1 MENADGK
8 RGPREDV
15 LREKYEK
22 YEKYERYR
30 RVKDKMNILGIS
42 CYYHDA
48 AACLLI
54 DGKIVAAAAEER
66 FTQPHPNGAGFTR
79 IKHDN
84 NFPEN
89 AIRFCLSWATL
100 TSTDLDAVVF
110 YEKPIVKF
118 DRMLRQHFAHFP
130 ASRTVFVDTVGSWL
144 NLKLQIPKTLR
155 KTIGYTG
162 PVYFLPHHFSH
173 AASAYYL
180 SGFDKAAIVTID
192 SVGEWATTTM
202 GVGRAGTITMDK
214 EIRFPHSLGLLYSA
228 LTAYLGFEVNDAE
241 YKVMGL
247 AAYGDP
253 KPFRRQMDELIRVF
267 PDGSYA
273 LNLSYFD
280 YMHSDR
286 MFNRR
291 LEELF
296 SYHARL
302 PESPMERHYENI
314 AASLQEKL
322 ETVVFQ
328 LLTAAHKRYKTDN
341 LCLAGGVAL
350 NSVMNGKILRH
361 TPFKKLFI
369 PPDPGDG
376 GGAMGAA
383 LAWWGVYYDAAS
395 KRHASPRLS
404 RSPFPFNPFLGPSFP
419 EEQMEDVLV
428 RQELSYTRLE
438 REVLIHKVAEL
449 LSQEKIIGWFQGRM
463 EWGPRALG
471 NRSILASAARA
482 EMKDIINTKVKHREL
497 FRPFAPV
504 ILAQHVKEY
513 FYTDFPVPESSKY
526 MLFVYPFRP
535 KGKREVPAV
544 VHVDGTGRLQTLER
558 GDNPLYYD
566 LIAAYAKRTGIPIII
581 NTSFNVR
588 GEPIVCTP
596 TDAVHCFLKT
606 DIDYLVMGPF
616 LVKK

>member
-1 MENADGK
+1 
-8 RGPREDV
+8 
-15 LREKYEK
+15 
-22 YEKYERYR
+22 
-30 RVKDKMNILGIS
+30 MNILGIS

-48 AACLLI
+48 AACLVI

-66 FTQPHPNGAGFTR
+66 FTR
-79 IKHDN
+79 RKHDN

-89 AIRFCLSWATL
+89 AIRFCLSWAHL
-100 TSTDLDAVVF
+100 TARDLDAVVF
-110 YEKPIVKF
+110 YEKPIVKL

-130 ASRTVFVDTVGSWL
+130 TSRKVFVASIGSWFD
-144 NLKLQIPKTLR
+144 LKLQIPKTLR
-155 KTIGYTG
+155 KTIGYKG
-162 PVYFLPHHFSH
+162 PVRYIPHHLAH

-180 SGFDKAAIVTID
+180 SGFERAAIITID
-192 SVGEWATTTM
+192 GVGEWATTTM
-202 GVGRAGTITMDK
+202 GSASWRRRAGKITIEK

-228 LTAYLGFEVNDAE
+228 MTAYLGFEVNDAE

-253 KPFRRQMDELIRVF
+253 KPFRQQMDELVRVF

-273 LNLSYFD
+273 LTLQYFD
-280 YMHSDR
+280 YVRTDR

-291 LEELF
+291 LEEF
-296 SYHARL
+296 FGHPARN
-302 PESPMERHYENI
+302 PESPMERYYENI

-322 ETVVFQ
+322 ETTVTH
-328 LLTAAHKRYKTDN
+328 LLTAVHKRYKTDN

-350 NSVMNGKILRH
+350 NSVMNGKILKN
-361 TPFKKLFI
+361 TPFKNIFI

-383 LAWWGVYYDAAS
+383 LWAS
-395 KRHASPRLS
+395 TTRPKS
-404 RSPFPFNPFLGPSFP
+404 FTPFLGPSFP
-419 EEQMEDVLV
+419 DEQIEDVLT
-428 RQELSYTRLE
+428 RHGITCTRLE
-438 REVLIHKVAEL
+438 RGELVERVADL

-471 NRSILASAARA
+471 NRSILASAARP
-482 EMKDIINTKVKHREL
+482 EMKDILNSKVKHREL

-504 ILAQHVKEY
+504 VLNQHVKEY
-513 FYTDFPVPESSKY
+513 FNTDFPIPMSAKY
-526 MLFVYPFRP
+526 MLFVYPFRS
-535 KGKREVPAV
+535 KGKRDVPAV
-544 VHVDGTGRLQTLER
+544 VHVDGTGRLQALER

-566 LIAAYAKRTGIPIII
+566 LIEAYAKKTGVPIII

-606 DIDYLVMGPF
+606 DIDYLVVGPF
-616 LVKK
+616 LASKKTI

>member
-1 MENADGK
+1 
-8 RGPREDV
+8 
-15 LREKYEK
+15 
-22 YEKYERYR
+22 
-30 RVKDKMNILGIS
+30 MNILGIS

-48 AACLLI
+48 AASLVI
-54 DGKIVAAAAEER
+54 DGTIAAAAAEER
-66 FTQPHPNGAGFTR
+66 FTR

-84 NFPEN
+84 NFPET
-89 AIRFCLSWATL
+89 AIRFCLSWGNL
-100 TSTDLDAVVF
+100 KPSDLDMVVF

-130 ASRTVFVDTVGSWL
+130 ASRRVFVDTIGSWL
-144 NLKLQIPKTLR
+144 NVKLHLPKTLK

-162 PVYFLPHHFSH
+162 PITYLPHHFSH
-173 AASAYYL
+173 ASSAYYL
-180 SGFDKAAIVTID
+180 SGFDRAAIVTID
-192 SVGEWATTTM
+192 GVGEWATTTM
-202 GVGRAGTITMDK
+202 GVGKAGSVMVEK

-253 KPFRRQMDELIRVF
+253 KRFRPQMDELVRVF
-267 PDGSYA
+267 ADGSYA
-273 LNLSYFD
+273 LNLTYFD
-280 YMHSDR
+280 YVRSDR
-286 MFNRR
+286 MFNRK

-296 SYHARL
+296 GYPARS

-322 ETVVFQ
+322 EEVVFH
-328 LLTAAHKRYKTDN
+328 LLAAAHKRYKTDN

-350 NSVMNGKILRH
+350 NSVMNGKILKN
-361 TPFKKLFI
+361 TPFKNLFI

-383 LAWWGVYYDAAS
+383 LAWWYKTRSVIPANAGIQSIKLDPPVKPEDDKERKA
-395 KRHASPRLS
+395 PTPLS
-404 RSPFPFNPFLGPSFP
+404 AFTPFLGPSFP
-419 EEQMEDVLV
+419 EEQMEEVL
-428 RQELSYTRLE
+428 RRHQLSYTRLP
-438 REVLIHKVAEL
+438 REELVESVADL
-449 LSQEKIIGWFQGRM
+449 LTHEKIIGWFQGRM

-471 NRSILASAARA
+471 ARSILASASRP

-504 ILAQHVKEY
+504 VLNEYVKDY
-513 FYTDFPVPESSKY
+513 FITDSFVPTSAKY
-526 MLFVYPFRP
+526 MLFVYPFKP
-535 KGKREVPAV
+535 KGKRDVPAV
-544 VHVDGTGRLQTLER
+544 VHVDGTGRLQTLGRE
-558 GDNPLYYD
+558 DNTLYYD
-566 LIAAYAKRTGIPIII
+566 VIAAYAKKTGVPIII

-596 TDAVHCFLKT
+596 RDAVHCFLKT

-616 LVKK
+616 LVTKHDERPGKLSLEK

>member
-1 MENADGK
+1 
-8 RGPREDV
+8 
-15 LREKYEK
+15 
-22 YEKYERYR
+22 
-30 RVKDKMNILGIS
+30 MNILGIS

-48 AACLLI
+48 AACLVI
-54 DGKIVAAAAEER
+54 DGTVVAAASEER
-66 FTQPHPNGAGFTR
+66 FTR
-79 IKHDN
+79 VKHDN
-84 NFPEN
+84 NFPDQ
-89 AIRFCLSWATL
+89 AIRFCLSWADL
-100 TSTDLDAVVF
+100 SPTDIDAVVF
-110 YEKPIVKF
+110 YEKPVVKF
-118 DRMLRQHFAHFP
+118 DRMLRQHFTHFP
-130 ASRTVFVDTVGSWL
+130 ASRKIFVDTIGSWFDI
-144 NLKLQIPKTLR
+144 KLQIPRTLK

-162 PVYFLPHHFSH
+162 PVRYLPHHFSH

-180 SGFDKAAIVTID
+180 SGFDRAAIVTID
-192 SVGEWATTTM
+192 GVGEWATTTM
-202 GVGRAGTITMDK
+202 GVGRSGKITVDR

-228 LTAYLGFEVNDAE
+228 MTSYLGFEVNDAE

-247 AAYGDP
+247 AAYGNP
-253 KPFRRQMDELIRVF
+253 APFRSRMDELVTVF

-273 LNLSYFD
+273 LHLKYFD
-280 YMHSDR
+280 YVRTDR
-286 MFNRR
+286 MFNTH

-296 SYHARL
+296 GHPPRI

-322 ETVVFQ
+322 ETTVFH
-328 LLTAAHKRYKTDN
+328 LLTVVHKRYKTDN

-350 NSVMNGKILRH
+350 NSVMNGKILKN
-361 TPFKKLFI
+361 TPFKRLYI

-383 LAWWGVYYDAAS
+383 LWAS
-395 KRHASPRLS
+395 TTRPKS
-404 RSPFPFNPFLGPSFP
+404 FTPFLGPSFP

-428 RQELSYTRLE
+428 RHGLSYTRLDRKELVE
-438 REVLIHKVAEL
+438 RVADL

-471 NRSILASAARA
+471 NRSILASAARP
-482 EMKDIINTKVKHREL
+482 EMKDIINSKVKHREL

-504 ILAQHVKEY
+504 VLAQYVKDY
-513 FYTDFPVPESSKY
+513 FITDFPIPASAKY

-535 KGKREVPAV
+535 KGKRDVPAV

-558 GDNPLYYD
+558 TDNPLYYD
-566 LIAAYAKRTGIPIII
+566 LIETYAKKTGVPIII

-596 TDAVHCFLKT
+596 MDAVQCFLKT
-606 DIDYLVMGPF
+606 DIDYLVMGHF
-616 LVKK
+616 IINKQQTIDSKQNVC

>member
-1 MENADGK
+1 
-8 RGPREDV
+8 
-15 LREKYEK
+15 
-22 YEKYERYR
+22 
-30 RVKDKMNILGIS
+30 MNILGIS

-48 AACLLI
+48 AACLVV
-54 DGKIVAAAAEER
+54 DGVVVAAAAEER

-79 IKHDN
+79 VKHDN

-89 AIRFCLSWATL
+89 AIRFCLSWASL
-100 TSTDLDAVVF
+100 TPADIDAVVF
-110 YEKPIVKF
+110 YEKPVVKF
-118 DRMLRQHFAHFP
+118 DRMLRQHFANFP
-130 ASRTVFVDTVGSWL
+130 TSRKIFVDTIGSWF
-144 NLKLQIPKTLR
+144 NMKLQVPKTLK

-162 PVYFLPHHFSH
+162 PVRYLPHHFSH

-180 SGFDKAAIVTID
+180 SGFERAAIVTID
-192 SVGEWATTTM
+192 GVGEWATTTM
-202 GVGRAGTITMDK
+202 GLGENGKIAIDK

-228 LTAYLGFEVNDAE
+228 MTSYLGFEVNDAE

-253 KPFRRQMDELIRVF
+253 KPFRRQMNELVNIF

-273 LNLSYFD
+273 LNLKYFD
-280 YMHSDR
+280 YVRTDR
-286 MFNRR
+286 MFNKH

-296 SYHARL
+296 GHPMRN
-302 PESPMERHYENI
+302 PESLMERLYENI

-322 ETVVFQ
+322 ETVVFH
-328 LLTAAHKRYKTDN
+328 LLAVAHKRYKTDN

-350 NSVMNGKILRH
+350 NSVMNGKILKN
-361 TPFKKLFI
+361 TPFKRLYI

-383 LAWWGVYYDAAS
+383 LAWWHQQRSVIPAKAGIQRTKNWIRPRAGGDQVGDD
-395 KRHASPRLS
+395 KMPFSPY
-404 RSPFPFNPFLGPSFP
+404 LGPSFP

-428 RQELSYTRLE
+428 RHGLSYTRLD
-438 REVLIHKVAEL
+438 RKVLVECVAGL

-482 EMKDIINTKVKHREL
+482 EMKDIINSKVKHREL

-504 ILAQHVKEY
+504 VLAHHVKDY
-513 FYTDFPVPESSKY
+513 FITDSPVPVSAKY

-558 GDNPLYYD
+558 VDNPLYYD
-566 LIAAYAKRTGIPIII
+566 LIEAYAKKTSVPIII

-596 TDAVHCFLKT
+596 QDAVHCFLKT

-616 LVKK
+616 IVKK

>member
-1 MENADGK
+1 
-8 RGPREDV
+8 
-15 LREKYEK
+15 
-22 YEKYERYR
+22 
-30 RVKDKMNILGIS
+30 MNILGIS

-66 FTQPHPNGAGFTR
+66 FTR
-79 IKHDN
+79 VKHDN

-89 AIRFCLSWATL
+89 AIRFCLSWAAL
-100 TSTDLDAVVF
+100 KPTDLDAVVF

-118 DRMLRQHFAHFP
+118 DRMLRQHFANFP
-130 ASRTVFVDTVGSWL
+130 TSRKVFTETIGSWFDF
-144 NLKLQIPKTLR
+144 KLQIYKTLR
-155 KTIGYTG
+155 KTVGYTG
-162 PVYFLPHHFSH
+162 PVYYLPHHLSH

-180 SGFDKAAIVTID
+180 SGFDKVAIVTID
-192 SVGEWATTTM
+192 GVGEWATTTM
-202 GVGRAGTITMDK
+202 GVGRGGKITVEK

-228 LTAYLGFEVNDAE
+228 MTAYLGFEVNDAE

-253 KPFRRQMDELIRVF
+253 KHFRQQMGELIRIF

-273 LNLSYFD
+273 LTLNYFD
-280 YMHSDR
+280 YIRSDR
-286 MFNRR
+286 MYNPR

-296 SYHARL
+296 GHPARF

-322 ETVVFQ
+322 EHTVFH
-328 LLTAAHKRYKTDN
+328 LLAAAHKRYKTDN
-341 LCLAGGVAL
+341 LCLAGGVAF
-350 NSVMNGKILRH
+350 NSVMNGKILGN
-361 TPFKKLFI
+361 TPFKNIFI

-383 LAWWGVYYDAAS
+383 LAYQHLTVDHSGGALVGVPFLASSRSEPTAYLWGLFSQGRDAAS
-395 KRHASPRLS
+395 KRLVAPRLMPWSARTLARVTRS
-404 RSPFPFNPFLGPSFP
+404 RQFFTPFLGPSFS

-428 RQELSYTRLE
+428 RHQLSYTRLE
-438 REVLIHKVAEL
+438 REALIDRVAQL
-449 LSQEKIIGWFQGRM
+449 LTQEKITAWFQGRM

-471 NRSILASAARA
+471 ARSILASAARP

-504 ILAQHVKEY
+504 VLAQHVKEY
-513 FYTDFPVPESSKY
+513 FKADSPVPNSAKY
-526 MLFVYPFRP
+526 MLFVYPFRA

-544 VHVDGTGRLQTLER
+544 VHVDGTGRLQMLER

-566 LIAAYAKRTGIPIII
+566 LIAAYAKKTGIPIII

-596 TDAVHCFLKT
+596 QDAVHCFLKT

>member
-1 MENADGK
+1 
-8 RGPREDV
+8 
-15 LREKYEK
+15 
-22 YEKYERYR
+22 
-30 RVKDKMNILGIS
+30 MNILGIS

-48 AACLLI
+48 AACLI
-54 DGKIVAAAAEER
+54 VDGQIVAAAAEER
-66 FTQPHPNGAGFTR
+66 FTR
-79 IKHDN
+79 VKHDN

-89 AIRFCLSWATL
+89 AIRFCLWWANIK
-100 TSTDLDAVVF
+100 STDIDVVVF
-110 YEKPIVKF
+110 YEKSVVKF

-130 ASRTVFVDTVGSWL
+130 ASRKIFVDTIGSWFDF
-144 NLKLQIPKTLR
+144 KLQIPKTLK

-162 PVYFLPHHFSH
+162 PVRYLPHHFSH
-173 AASAYYL
+173 GASAYYL
-180 SGFDKAAIVTID
+180 SGFDRAAIVTID
-192 SVGEWATTTM
+192 GVGEWATTTM
-202 GVGRAGTITMDK
+202 GVGRSGKIVIDK

-228 LTAYLGFEVNDAE
+228 MTAYLGFEVNDAE

-253 KPFRRQMDELIRVF
+253 KLFRRQMDQLVNIF

-273 LNLSYFD
+273 LNLTYFD
-280 YMHSDR
+280 YVRTDR

-296 SYHARL
+296 GHPSRN
-302 PESPMERHYENI
+302 PESPMERDYENI

-322 ETVVFQ
+322 ETVVTN
-328 LLTAAHKRYKTDN
+328 LLTAAHKKYKTDN
-341 LCLAGGVAL
+341 LCLSGGVAL
-350 NSVMNGKILRH
+350 NSVMNGKILKH
-361 TPFKKLFI
+361 TPFKKIYI

-383 LAWWGVYYDAAS
+383 LAGWHVYKKSGSLDFARDDKS
-395 KRHASPRLS
+395 FSPY
-404 RSPFPFNPFLGPSFP
+404 LGPSFP
-419 EEQMEDVLV
+419 DEQVEDVLV
-428 RQELSYTRLE
+428 RHGFSYTRLE
-438 REVLIHKVAEL
+438 RDELVTRVAEL
-449 LSQEKIIGWFQGRM
+449 LWQEKIIGWFQGRM

-471 NRSILASAARA
+471 NRSILASAARV
-482 EMKDIINTKVKHREL
+482 EMKDVINSKVKHREL

-504 ILAQHVKEY
+504 VLAQHIKDY
-513 FYTDFPVPESSKY
+513 FITDSPVPVSAKY

-558 GDNPLYYD
+558 TDNPLYYD
-566 LIAAYAKRTGIPIII
+566 LIEAYAKKTGVPIII

-596 TDAVHCFLKT
+596 IDAVHCFLKT
-606 DIDYLVMGPF
+606 GIDCLVLGPF
-616 LVKK
+616 LVKKHA

>member
-1 MENADGK
+1 MK
-8 RGPREDV
+8 
-15 LREKYEK
+15 
-22 YEKYERYR
+22 
-30 RVKDKMNILGIS
+30 ILGIS

-48 AACLLI
+48 AACLVI
-54 DGKIVAAAAEER
+54 DGVVVAAAAEER
-66 FTQPHPNGAGFTR
+66 FTR
-79 IKHDN
+79 RKHDN
-84 NFPEN
+84 NFPEQ
-89 AIRFCLSWATL
+89 AIRFCLSWANL
-100 TSTDLDAVVF
+100 LPTDLDAVVF

-130 ASRTVFVDTVGSWL
+130 TSRKIFVDTIGSWFD
-144 NLKLQIPKTLR
+144 LKLQVPKTLK

-162 PVYFLPHHFSH
+162 PVRYIPHHLSH

-180 SGFDKAAIVTID
+180 SGFKRATIVTID
-192 SVGEWATTTM
+192 GVGEWATTTM
-202 GVGRAGTITMDK
+202 GLGHSGKIVVDK

-228 LTAYLGFEVNDAE
+228 MTSYLGFEVNDAE

-247 AAYGDP
+247 AAYGDQ
-253 KPFRRQMDELIRVF
+253 KPFRPQMDELVNIF

-273 LNLSYFD
+273 LNHKYFD
-280 YMHSDR
+280 YVRTDR

-296 SYHARL
+296 GHPARS
-302 PESPMERHYENI
+302 PESPMERTYENI

-322 ETVVFQ
+322 ETVVFH
-328 LLTAAHKRYKTDN
+328 LLTAVHKRYKTDN
-341 LCLAGGVAL
+341 LCLSGGVAL
-350 NSVMNGKILRH
+350 NSVMNGKILKQ

-383 LAWWGVYYDAAS
+383 LAMSHSNDKS
-395 KRHASPRLS
+395 FSPY
-404 RSPFPFNPFLGPSFP
+404 LGPSFP
-419 EEQMEDVLV
+419 EEQIEDVLQ
-428 RQELSYTRLE
+428 RNGLSYERLD
-438 REVLIHKVAEL
+438 RAVLVDCVAEL

-471 NRSILASAARA
+471 NRSILASAARL
-482 EMKDIINTKVKHREL
+482 EMRDIINSKVKHREL

-504 ILAQHVKEY
+504 VLAQHVKEY
-513 FYTDFPVPESSKY
+513 FFTDSPIPTSAKY
-526 MLFVYPFRP
+526 MLFVYPFRQ

-566 LIAAYAKRTGIPIII
+566 LIETYAKRTGVPIII

-596 TDAVHCFLKT
+596 LDAVHCFLKT
-606 DIDYLVMGPF
+606 DIDYLVLGPF
-616 LVKK
+616 LVNKKTI

>member
-1 MENADGK
+1 
-8 RGPREDV
+8 
-15 LREKYEK
+15 
-22 YEKYERYR
+22 
-30 RVKDKMNILGIS
+30 MNILGIS

-48 AACLLI
+48 AACLI
-54 DGKIVAAAAEER
+54 VDGQIVAAAAEER
-66 FTQPHPNGAGFTR
+66 FTR

-89 AIRFCLSWATL
+89 AIRFCLSWVNIK
-100 TSTDLDAVVF
+100 STDIDTVVF

-130 ASRTVFVDTVGSWL
+130 TSRKVFVETIGSWFDF
-144 NLKLQIPKTLR
+144 KLQIPKTLK
-155 KTIGYTG
+155 KTIGCNG
-162 PVYFLPHHFSH
+162 PVRYLPHHFSH
-173 AASAYYL
+173 GASAYYL

-192 SVGEWATTTM
+192 GVGEWATTTV
-202 GVGRAGTITMDK
+202 GVGTKSKIAIDK

-228 LTAYLGFEVNDAE
+228 MTSYLGFEVNDAE

-247 AAYGDP
+247 AAYGAP
-253 KPFRRQMDELIRVF
+253 KPFRSHMDELVTVF
-267 PDGSYA
+267 SDGSYA
-273 LNLSYFD
+273 LNLTYFD
-280 YMHSDR
+280 FGGRYRMYNDR
-286 MFNRR
+286 
-291 LEELF
+291 LAALF
-296 SYHARL
+296 GHPPRD
-302 PESPMERHYENI
+302 PESLMERHYENI

-322 ETVVFQ
+322 ETVVFH
-328 LLTAAHKRYKTDN
+328 LLTAAHKKYKTDN

-350 NSVMNGKILRH
+350 NSVMNGKILKN
-361 TPFKKLFI
+361 TPFKRLYI

-383 LAWWGVYYDAAS
+383 LWAS
-395 KRHASPRLS
+395 TTRPKSFTPY
-404 RSPFPFNPFLGPSFP
+404 LGPSFP
-419 EEQMEDVLV
+419 GEQMEDVLV
-428 RQELSYTRLE
+428 RHGLSYTRLDQKN
-438 REVLIHKVAEL
+438 LIDRVAEL

-471 NRSILASAARA
+471 NRSILASAARI
-482 EMKDIINTKVKHREL
+482 EMRDIINSKVKHREL

-504 ILAQHVKEY
+504 VLSQHVKEY
-513 FYTDFPVPESSKY
+513 FITDSPVPTSAKY

-558 GDNPLYYD
+558 SDNPLYYD
-566 LIAAYAKRTGIPIII
+566 LIETYAKKTGVPIII

-596 TDAVHCFLKT
+596 LDAVHCFLKT

-616 LVKK
+616 LVRK

>member
-1 MENADGK
+1 
-8 RGPREDV
+8 
-15 LREKYEK
+15 
-22 YEKYERYR
+22 
-30 RVKDKMNILGIS
+30 MNILGIS

-48 AACLLI
+48 AACLVI

-66 FTQPHPNGAGFTR
+66 FTR
-79 IKHDN
+79 RKHDN

-89 AIRFCLSWATL
+89 AIRFCLSWASL
-100 TSTDLDAVVF
+100 TPTDLDAVVF

-130 ASRTVFVDTVGSWL
+130 TSRKVFVASIGSWF

-155 KTIGYTG
+155 KTIGYKG
-162 PVYFLPHHFSH
+162 PVRYIPHHLAH

-180 SGFDKAAIVTID
+180 SGFERAAIITID
-192 SVGEWATTTM
+192 GVGEWATTTM
-202 GVGRAGTITMDK
+202 GSASWRRRAGKITIDR

-228 LTAYLGFEVNDAE
+228 MTAYLGFEVNDAE

-253 KPFRRQMDELIRVF
+253 KPFRQQMDELVRVF

-273 LNLSYFD
+273 LTLKYFD
-280 YMHSDR
+280 YVRTDR

-291 LEELF
+291 LEEF
-296 SYHARL
+296 FGHPARN
-302 PESPMERHYENI
+302 PESPMERYYENI

-322 ETVVFQ
+322 ESTVFHI
-328 LLTAAHKRYKTDN
+328 LTAIHKRYKTDN

-350 NSVMNGKILRH
+350 NSVMNGKIITH
-361 TPFKKLFI
+361 TPFKNIFI

-383 LAWWGVYYDAAS
+383 IWAS
-395 KRHASPRLS
+395 ASPLKS
-404 RSPFPFNPFLGPSFP
+404 FTPFLGPSFP
-419 EEQMEDVLV
+419 EEQIEDVLE
-428 RQELSYTRLE
+428 RNGLLYTRLE
-438 REVLIHKVAEL
+438 RKALVECVAEL

-471 NRSILASAARA
+471 NRSILASAARP
-482 EMKDIINTKVKHREL
+482 EMKDIINSKVKHREL

-504 ILAQHVKEY
+504 VLRQHVKEY
-513 FYTDFPVPESSKY
+513 FNTDFPIPMSAKY
-526 MLFVYPFRP
+526 MLFVYPFRS
-535 KGKREVPAV
+535 KGKRDAPAV
-544 VHVDGTGRLQTLER
+544 VHVDGTGRLQALER

-566 LIAAYAKRTGIPIII
+566 LIEAYAKKTGVPIII

-606 DIDYLVMGPF
+606 DIDYLVVGPF
-616 LVKK
+616 LASKKTI